1 MIKLKVLKDIYAVCK
16 FNSSSEIPSVIY
28 SSDFYSITKAP
39 DELSV
44 ICKQSRFINDKQ
56 GTNKDWRII
65 KVIGPLDFS
74 LIGIIAEISRILYK
88 NKISIFS
95 ISTYETDYIL
105 VKNLNLKRA
114 LDSLESNGYEITKET

>member
-44 ICKQSRFINDKQ
+44 ICKQSRLINDTQ
-56 GTNKDWRII
+56 GINKDWRII

>member
-44 ICKQSRFINDKQ
+44 ICKQSGLINDTQ
-56 GTNKDWRII
+56 GINKDWRII